1 MWSYFS
7 CLPVFVSLGLAVCPT
22 DWPSLSLSLFVI
34 WPVCQYN
41 GQSVSWLLKSMGC
54 KKKKKNSAFFLFR
67 VVLTWLSMCILHS
80 FCLLLWLFSIN
91 FFSSR
96 NINSRT
102 FRQHVMLSILLLSLT
117 FFLSVSRGQ
126 FALCFKLR
134 NQKMFFLISGKQ
146 RAIWRKI
153 FIAMCL
159 RWQRKES

>member
-1 MWSYFS
+1 MFA
-7 CLPVFVSLGLAVCPT
+7 CFCVARPRGVS
-22 DWPSLSLSLFVI
+22 DWLTVSLSLYLLFDLFANIMVSLSHGFWKAWGV
-34 WPVCQYN
+34 
-41 GQSVSWLLKSMGC
+41 
-54 KKKKKNSAFFLFR
+54 KKKKKNSAFSLFR

-117 FFLSVSRGQ
+117 FFLSVSRRQ

>member
-1 MWSYFS
+1 MFA
-7 CLPVFVSLGLAVCPT
+7 CFCVARPRGVS
-22 DWPSLSLSLFVI
+22 DWLTVSLSLYLLFDLFANIMVSLSHGFWKAWGV
-34 WPVCQYN
+34 
-41 GQSVSWLLKSMGC
+41 

-102 FRQHVMLSILLLSLT
+102 FRQQVMLSILLLSLT

-134 NQKMFFLISGKQ
+134 NQKMFFLISGYQ

>member
-1 MWSYFS
+1 MFA
-7 CLPVFVSLGLAVCPT
+7 CFCVARPRGVS
-22 DWPSLSLSLFVI
+22 DWLTVSLSLYLLFDLFANIVVSLSHGFWKAWGI
-34 WPVCQYN
+34 
-41 GQSVSWLLKSMGC
+41 
-54 KKKKKNSAFFLFR
+54 KKKKNAFFLFR

-134 NQKMFFLISGKQ
+134 NQKMFFLISEKQ